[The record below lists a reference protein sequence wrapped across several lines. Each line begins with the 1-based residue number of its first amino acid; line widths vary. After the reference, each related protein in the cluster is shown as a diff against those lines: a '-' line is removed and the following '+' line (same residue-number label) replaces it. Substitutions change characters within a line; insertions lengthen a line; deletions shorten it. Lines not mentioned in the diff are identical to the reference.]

1 MGSDGYRHGEVAERA
16 GGITETVI
24 PTASA
29 TRGDAVLPQA
39 CAQRERR
46 YEVSREVS
54 PIAGGST
61 IERNHTT
68 YHVVR
73 QQLHAHWHLIA
84 GIIALVIVSTGV
96 SLVSPLLV
104 KRLIDEAIPAGN
116 VALIVPLLIGI
127 ITFPLL
133 TMALGAVQN
142 YLRASIGEAVSQSLR
157 QTLFNHMLR
166 AKLHDLERVTSG
178 RIIRAIT
185 KVCGEIG
192 EVYVSNELLP
202 VFTNAV
208 LLLGTLGVMFFLNSR
223 LLLVSLI
230 VFPISYLF
238 ASRMQHRAEAID
250 RELHLSRDHAMG
262 YLQEVIPGMRTVR
275 AQTAAPYET
284 ARWFDWIQA
293 DRRIKARIATFHNL
307 VLTLPM
313 ELIQNVGVGL
323 VYGYGAYEVMS
334 GRLSIGGL
342 VAFIIYVPRAYVA
355 LEAILDGYVS
365 TGQAKAA
372 AERIDSLLELPSEE
386 SPPSGQDAGIGLPL
400 AKGRVEQATADIAG
414 GTGNTERLLDEDAKV
429 PVRAEPVEART
440 DTRAAATA
448 KDAAA
453 PSGAAIEFADVSF
466 DYGRDGFGLE
476 QVSFRVDPGAFIGV
490 VGPSGGG
497 KSTVIDLLLRFY
509 EPRSGVIRVDGA
521 DVDSLPLPHLRGMI
535 GLVPQDVILWN
546 DSIYA
551 NLVYPPCEIPRD
563 RVIGAARSAQLHQFI
578 DSLPEGFDTVVGERG
593 LALSGGERQRLA
605 LCRAILEQPRILLL
619 DEATSSL
626 DALTDQKVR
635 AALETARRGRTTI
648 VVAHRLVTV
657 MHADRILVLDQ
668 GRLVQ
673 EGTPQTLLAQ
683 PGLFRDLYQ
692 AQKL

>member
-1 MGSDGYRHGEVAERA
+1 MTRRGSPSPRSSPNEEGGAREKYAGERSADSRCVATPNQ
-16 GGITETVI
+16 GGHAI
-24 PTASA
+24 
-29 TRGDAVLPQA
+29 
-39 CAQRERR
+39 
-46 YEVSREVS
+46 
-54 PIAGGST
+54 GG
-61 IERNHTT
+61 NLTT
-68 YHVVR
+68 YHVVKR
-73 QQLHAHWHLIA
+73 QLRTHAHLIA

-166 AKLHDLERVTSG
+166 TKLHDLERITSG
-178 RIIRAIT
+178 RIIRTIT

-208 LLLGTLGVMFFLNSR
+208 MLLGTLGVMFYLNTR

-238 ASRMQHRAEAID
+238 ARRMQHRAEAID
-250 RELHLSRDHAMG
+250 RELHQSREHAMS

-275 AQTAAPYET
+275 AQTAVPYET
-284 ARWFDWIQA
+284 ARWFAWVQA
-293 DRRIKARIATFHNL
+293 DRRIKAKVVTFHNL

-313 ELIQNVGVGL
+313 DLIQNVGVGL

-342 VAFIIYVPRAYVA
+342 VAFIIYVPRAYLA

-386 SPPSGQDAGIGLPL
+386 GLPAGHDTEIGLPL
-400 AKGRVEQATADIAG
+400 AKGLAAQATADIAR

-440 DTRAAATA
+440 GTRAATTA

-453 PSGAAIEFADVSF
+453 PNGAEIEFSNVSF
-466 DYGRDGFGLE
+466 DYGREGFGLE
-476 QVSFRVDPGAFIGV
+476 RVSFRIAPGEFVGV

-497 KSTVIDLLLRFY
+497 KSTIIDLLLRFY
-509 EPRSGVIRVDGA
+509 EPRSGLIRVDGTNIE
-521 DVDSLPLPHLRGMI
+521 SLPLPHLRRMT
-535 GLVPQDVILWN
+535 GLAPQDVILWN

-551 NLVYPPCEIPRD
+551 NLVYPPREIPRE
-563 RVIGAARSAQLHQFI
+563 RVLAAAKAAQLHDFVG
-578 DSLPEGFDTVVGERG
+578 SLPDGYDTLVGERG

-605 LCRAILEQPRILLL
+605 LCRAILDQPRILLL
-619 DEATSSL
+619 DEATSAL
-626 DALTDQKVR
+626 DALTDLKVR
-635 AALETARRGRTTI
+635 AALETPRQGRTTM

-657 MHADRILVLDQ
+657 MRADRILVLDE
-668 GRLVQ
+668 GRLAQ
-673 EGTPQTLLAQ
+673 DGPPQTLLAQ
-683 PGLFRDLYQ
+683 PGLFRDLYE
-692 AQKL
+692 AQRL

>member
-1 MGSDGYRHGEVAERA
+1 MR
-16 GGITETVI
+16 
-24 PTASA
+24 
-29 TRGDAVLPQA
+29 
-39 CAQRERR
+39 
-46 YEVSREVS
+46 
-54 PIAGGST
+54 
-61 IERNHTT
+61 
-68 YHVVR
+68 
-73 QQLHAHWHLIA
+73 AHWHLIA

-104 KRLIDEAIPAGN
+104 KRLIDEAIPAAD

-127 ITFPLL
+127 IAFPLL

-157 QTLFNHMLR
+157 QSLFNHTLR

-185 KVCGEIG
+185 KVCGEVG

-230 VFPISYLF
+230 IFPISYLF
-238 ASRMQHRAEAID
+238 ARRMQRRAEDID
-250 RELHLSRDHAMG
+250 RELHQSRDYAMG
-262 YLQEVIPGMRTVR
+262 YLQEVVPGMRTVR
-275 AQTAAPYET
+275 AQTATPYET

-293 DRRIKARIATFHNL
+293 DRRIKAKIVTFHNL

-313 ELIQNVGVGL
+313 DLIHNLGVGL
-323 VYGYGAYEVMS
+323 VYGFGAYEVIN

-372 AERIDSLLELPSEE
+372 AERIDSLLELPYEE
-386 SPPSGQDAGIGLPL
+386 SLPAGQDAGVGFPLP
-400 AKGRVEQATADIAG
+400 KGRMEQATADVAR
-414 GTGNTERLLDEDAKV
+414 GTGNSERLLDEDAKV
-429 PVRAEPVEART
+429 SVRAEPVEVRT
-440 DTRAAATA
+440 DTSAAATA

-476 QVSFRVDPGAFIGV
+476 DVSFRVEPGAFVGV

-509 EPRSGVIRVDGA
+509 EPRSGEIRVDGTA
-521 DVDSLPLPHLRGMI
+521 IESLPLPYLRGMI

-551 NLVYPPCEIPRD
+551 NLVYPPREIPRE
-563 RVIGAARSAQLHQFI
+563 RVTAAARSAQLYDFI
-578 DSLPEGFDTVVGERG
+578 DSLPEGLDTVVGERG

-605 LCRAILEQPRILLL
+605 LCRAILAEPRILLL

-668 GRLVQ
+668 GRLAQ

-692 AQKL
+692 AQRL

>member
-1 MGSDGYRHGEVAERA
+1 MPRREDSNTRRTLD
-16 GGITETVI
+16 I
-24 PTASA
+24 P
-29 TRGDAVLPQA
+29 
-39 CAQRERR
+39 
-46 YEVSREVS
+46 
-54 PIAGGST
+54 GGST
-61 IERNHTT
+61 IERKHTT
-68 YHVVR
+68 YHVVTR
-73 QQLHAHWHLIA
+73 QLRAHWHLIA

-104 KRLIDEAIPAGN
+104 KRLIDEAIPARDISLIAILLVGI
-116 VALIVPLLIGI
+116 VA
-127 ITFPLL
+127 FPLL

-178 RIIRAIT
+178 PIIRTIT

-238 ASRMQHRAEAID
+238 ASRMQHRAEVID
-250 RELHLSRDHAMG
+250 RELHQSRDHAMS

-284 ARWFDWIQA
+284 ARWFAWIQA
-293 DRRIKARIATFHNL
+293 DRRIKAKIVTFHNL

-342 VAFIIYVPRAYVA
+342 VAFIIYVPRAYFA
-355 LEAILDGYVS
+355 LAAILDGYVS

-372 AERIDSLLELPSEE
+372 AERIDVLFDLPREDT
-386 SPPSGQDAGIGLPL
+386 PSAGQDSVSELPL
-400 AKGRVEQATADIAG
+400 AAQETGKGSTQTVAG
-414 GTGNTERLLDEDAKV
+414 LGHKESLAGSMAKTHLETNEF
-429 PVRAEPVEART
+429 VRAEPVQAQADVQPDET
-440 DTRAAATA
+440 THSSDS
-448 KDAAA
+448 
-453 PSGAAIEFADVSF
+453 PNGAAIEFSDVYF
-466 DYGRDGFGLE
+466 DYGREGFGLE
-476 QVSFRVDPGAFIGV
+476 GVSFRIEPGEFVGV

-509 EPRSGVIRVDGA
+509 EPRSGAIRVDGT
-521 DVDSLPLPHLRGMI
+521 DIQTLPLPHLRGMT

-551 NLVYPPCEIPRD
+551 NLVYPPREVPRD
-563 RVIGAARSAQLHQFI
+563 RVIAAAKSAQIHEFI
-578 DSLPEGFDTVVGERG
+578 ESLPDRYSTNVGERG

-619 DEATSSL
+619 DEATSAL

-635 AALETARRGRTTI
+635 AALETARRGRTAI

-657 MHADRILVLDQ
+657 MHADRILVLDE
-668 GRLVQ
+668 GKLVQ
-673 EGTPQTLLAQ
+673 EDAPESLREQ
-683 PGLFRDLYQ
+683 PGLFQDLYQ